1 MRRSLKYLLLVAPA
15 ALMIAVLFLYPLG
28 FSLIAAFTNDARQLT
43 LGHFAKVYALYSSDI
58 AFTVVIVLISVALLA
73 AISITLSAVI
83 TLSPCRPIVRM
94 LGFLYRLPLFI
105 PFIVAA
111 QMMRTF
117 LAKNGLMNNALVAT
131 DLFTPMETVSWLGWK
146 GIIITFVWK
155 QLAFATLL
163 ICGAMAA
170 LEQSQIL
177 AARNLG
183 ASRVRI
189 LFDVI
194 LPQVLPAI
202 GVALVLSTVTMMSV
216 LSVPLMIGVGTPTMM
231 TVDMAF
237 RVNSYGDYAVANA
250 LGVVSLLICGA
261 LSWFYLRHSLQQKGA
276 IYERG
281 QYDFTGDVAG
291 ERAAKT
297 ERQSAAA
304 DAAVGFYAVG
314 DVWPAAE
321 LTHLDGGGELV
332 FPPCAAQPVGAEI
345 LVSGVQSLQRCFR
358 FTPHQRADCG
368 AVGGG
373 VSGDFGAG
381 RLCAFTARD
390 AAAGAV
396 DAAVFDSAGVSEPDG
411 VYEYRPAFLSVGVKR
426 DGSGRGAGA

>member
-15 ALMIAVLFLYPLG
+15 ALMIAILFLYPLG

-43 LGHFAKVYALYSSDI
+43 LAHFTKVYALYSSDI
-58 AFTVVIVLISVALLA
+58 LFTLVIVLISVALLA
-73 AISITLSAVI
+73 VISITLSAVI

-131 DLFTPMETVSWLGWK
+131 DLFTPLETVSWLGWK

-183 ASRVRI
+183 ASRPRI
-189 LFDVI
+189 LFDII

-261 LSWFYLRHSLQQKGA
+261 LSWFYLRHSLQQKG
-276 IYERG
+276 
-281 QYDFTGDVAG
+281 G
-291 ERAAKT
+291 E
-297 ERQSAAA
+297 
-304 DAAVGFYAVG
+304 
-314 DVWPAAE
+314 
-321 LTHLDGGGELV
+321 
-332 FPPCAAQPVGAEI
+332 
-345 LVSGVQSLQRCFR
+345 
-358 FTPHQRADCG
+358 
-368 AVGGG
+368 
-373 VSGDFGAG
+373 
-381 RLCAFTARD
+381 
-390 AAAGAV
+390 
-396 DAAVFDSAGVSEPDG
+396 
-411 VYEYRPAFLSVGVKR
+411 
-426 DGSGRGAGA
+426 

>member
-28 FSLIAAFTNDARQLT
+28 FSLVAAFTNDARQLT
-43 LGHFAKVYALYSSDI
+43 LAHFTKIYALYSSDI
-58 AFTVVIVLISVALLA
+58 IFTVVIVLTSVALLA
-73 AISITLSAVI
+73 VISITLSAVI

-163 ICGAMAA
+163 ICGAMAS

-183 ASRVRI
+183 ASRPRI
-189 LFDVI
+189 LFDII

-261 LSWFYLRHSLQQKGA
+261 LSWFYLRHSLQQKG
-276 IYERG
+276 
-281 QYDFTGDVAG
+281 G
-291 ERAAKT
+291 E
-297 ERQSAAA
+297 
-304 DAAVGFYAVG
+304 
-314 DVWPAAE
+314 
-321 LTHLDGGGELV
+321 
-332 FPPCAAQPVGAEI
+332 
-345 LVSGVQSLQRCFR
+345 
-358 FTPHQRADCG
+358 
-368 AVGGG
+368 
-373 VSGDFGAG
+373 
-381 RLCAFTARD
+381 
-390 AAAGAV
+390 
-396 DAAVFDSAGVSEPDG
+396 
-411 VYEYRPAFLSVGVKR
+411 
-426 DGSGRGAGA
+426 

>member
-1 MRRSLKYLLLVAPA
+1 MRTSLKYLLLVAPA

-28 FSLIAAFTNDARQLT
+28 FSLIAAFTDDAQRLT
-43 LGHFAKVYALYSSDI
+43 LAHFSKVYTLYSSDVL
-58 AFTVVIVLISVALLA
+58 FTLIIVLASVALLA
-73 AISITLSAVI
+73 ALSITLSAVI

-131 DLFTPMETVSWLGWK
+131 DLITPLETVSWLGWK

-170 LEQSQIL
+170 LEQPQIL

-183 ASRVRI
+183 ASRPRI
-189 LFDVI
+189 LFDII

-216 LSVPLMIGVGTPTMM
+216 LSVPLMIGVGSPTMM

-250 LGVVSLLICGA
+250 LGVVSLLICGG
-261 LSWFYLRHSLQQKGA
+261 LSWFYLRHSLQQKGR
-276 IYERG
+276 E
-281 QYDFTGDVAG
+281 
-291 ERAAKT
+291 
-297 ERQSAAA
+297 
-304 DAAVGFYAVG
+304 
-314 DVWPAAE
+314 
-321 LTHLDGGGELV
+321 
-332 FPPCAAQPVGAEI
+332 
-345 LVSGVQSLQRCFR
+345 
-358 FTPHQRADCG
+358 
-368 AVGGG
+368 
-373 VSGDFGAG
+373 
-381 RLCAFTARD
+381 
-390 AAAGAV
+390 
-396 DAAVFDSAGVSEPDG
+396 
-411 VYEYRPAFLSVGVKR
+411 
-426 DGSGRGAGA
+426 

>member
-1 MRRSLKYLLLVAPA
+1 MRTSLKYLLLVSPA

-28 FSLIAAFTNDARQLT
+28 FSLIAAFTDDAQRLT
-43 LGHFAKVYALYSSDI
+43 LAHFSKVYALYSSDI
-58 AFTVVIVLISVALLA
+58 LFTLIIVLASVALLA
-73 AISITLSAVI
+73 VLSITLSAVI

-131 DLFTPMETVSWLGWK
+131 DLITPLETVSWLGWK

-183 ASRVRI
+183 ASRPRI
-189 LFDVI
+189 LFDII

-216 LSVPLMIGVGTPTMM
+216 LSVPLMIGVGSPTMM

-261 LSWFYLRHSLQQKGA
+261 LSWFYLRHSLQQKG
-276 IYERG
+276 
-281 QYDFTGDVAG
+281 
-291 ERAAKT
+291 
-297 ERQSAAA
+297 
-304 DAAVGFYAVG
+304 
-314 DVWPAAE
+314 
-321 LTHLDGGGELV
+321 
-332 FPPCAAQPVGAEI
+332 
-345 LVSGVQSLQRCFR
+345 
-358 FTPHQRADCG
+358 
-368 AVGGG
+368 
-373 VSGDFGAG
+373 
-381 RLCAFTARD
+381 
-390 AAAGAV
+390 
-396 DAAVFDSAGVSEPDG
+396 SE
-411 VYEYRPAFLSVGVKR
+411 
-426 DGSGRGAGA
+426 

>member
-1 MRRSLKYLLLVAPA
+1 MRTSLKYLLLVAPA

-28 FSLIAAFTNDARQLT
+28 FSLIAAFTDDAQRLT
-43 LGHFAKVYALYSSDI
+43 LAHFSKVYTLYSSDVL
-58 AFTVVIVLISVALLA
+58 FTLIIVLASVALLA
-73 AISITLSAVI
+73 VLSITLSAVI

-117 LAKNGLMNNALVAT
+117 LAKNGLMNNALVAS
-131 DLFTPMETVSWLGWK
+131 DLITPLETVSWLGWK

-170 LEQSQIL
+170 LEQPQIL

-183 ASRVRI
+183 ASRPRI
-189 LFDVI
+189 LFDII

-216 LSVPLMIGVGTPTMM
+216 LSVPLMIGVGSPTMM

-261 LSWFYLRHSLQQKGA
+261 LSWFYLRHSLQQKG
-276 IYERG
+276 
-281 QYDFTGDVAG
+281 
-291 ERAAKT
+291 
-297 ERQSAAA
+297 
-304 DAAVGFYAVG
+304 
-314 DVWPAAE
+314 
-321 LTHLDGGGELV
+321 
-332 FPPCAAQPVGAEI
+332 
-345 LVSGVQSLQRCFR
+345 
-358 FTPHQRADCG
+358 
-368 AVGGG
+368 
-373 VSGDFGAG
+373 
-381 RLCAFTARD
+381 
-390 AAAGAV
+390 
-396 DAAVFDSAGVSEPDG
+396 SE
-411 VYEYRPAFLSVGVKR
+411 
-426 DGSGRGAGA
+426 

>member
-1 MRRSLKYLLLVAPA
+1 MRTSLKYLLLVAPA

-28 FSLIAAFTNDARQLT
+28 FSLIAAFTDDAQRLT
-43 LGHFAKVYALYSSDI
+43 LAHFSKVYTLYSSDVL
-58 AFTVVIVLISVALLA
+58 FTLIIVLASVALLA
-73 AISITLSAVI
+73 VLSITLSAVI

-105 PFIVAA
+105 PFIVAT

-131 DLFTPMETVSWLGWK
+131 DLITPLETVSWLGWK

-163 ICGAMAA
+163 ICGAMVA
-170 LEQSQIL
+170 LEQPQIL

-183 ASRVRI
+183 ASRPRI
-189 LFDVI
+189 LFDII

-216 LSVPLMIGVGTPTMM
+216 LSVPLMIGVGSPTMM

-261 LSWFYLRHSLQQKGA
+261 LSWFYLRHSLRQKG
-276 IYERG
+276 
-281 QYDFTGDVAG
+281 G
-291 ERAAKT
+291 E
-297 ERQSAAA
+297 
-304 DAAVGFYAVG
+304 
-314 DVWPAAE
+314 
-321 LTHLDGGGELV
+321 
-332 FPPCAAQPVGAEI
+332 
-345 LVSGVQSLQRCFR
+345 
-358 FTPHQRADCG
+358 
-368 AVGGG
+368 
-373 VSGDFGAG
+373 
-381 RLCAFTARD
+381 
-390 AAAGAV
+390 
-396 DAAVFDSAGVSEPDG
+396 
-411 VYEYRPAFLSVGVKR
+411 
-426 DGSGRGAGA
+426 

>member
-1 MRRSLKYLLLVAPA
+1 MRTSLKYLLLVAPA

-28 FSLIAAFTNDARQLT
+28 FSLIAAFTDDAQRLT
-43 LGHFAKVYALYSSDI
+43 LAHFSKVYTLYSSDVL
-58 AFTVVIVLISVALLA
+58 FTLIIVLASVALLA
-73 AISITLSAVI
+73 VLSITLSAVI

-131 DLFTPMETVSWLGWK
+131 DLITPLETVSWLGWK

-170 LEQSQIL
+170 LEQPQIL

-183 ASRVRI
+183 ASRTRI
-189 LFDVI
+189 LFDII

-216 LSVPLMIGVGTPTMM
+216 LSVPLMIGVGSPTMM

-261 LSWFYLRHSLQQKGA
+261 LSWFYLRHSLRQKG
-276 IYERG
+276 
-281 QYDFTGDVAG
+281 G
-291 ERAAKT
+291 E
-297 ERQSAAA
+297 
-304 DAAVGFYAVG
+304 
-314 DVWPAAE
+314 
-321 LTHLDGGGELV
+321 
-332 FPPCAAQPVGAEI
+332 
-345 LVSGVQSLQRCFR
+345 
-358 FTPHQRADCG
+358 
-368 AVGGG
+368 
-373 VSGDFGAG
+373 
-381 RLCAFTARD
+381 
-390 AAAGAV
+390 
-396 DAAVFDSAGVSEPDG
+396 
-411 VYEYRPAFLSVGVKR
+411 
-426 DGSGRGAGA
+426 

>member
-1 MRRSLKYLLLVAPA
+1 MRTSLKYLLLVAPA

-28 FSLIAAFTNDARQLT
+28 FSLIAAFTDDAQRLT
-43 LGHFAKVYALYSSDI
+43 LAHFSKVYTLYSSDVL
-58 AFTVVIVLISVALLA
+58 FTLIIVLASVALLA
-73 AISITLSAVI
+73 VLSITLSAVI

-117 LAKNGLMNNALVAT
+117 LAKNGLMNNALVAS
-131 DLFTPMETVSWLGWK
+131 DLITPLETVSWLGWK

-170 LEQSQIL
+170 LEQPQIL

-183 ASRVRI
+183 ASRPRI
-189 LFDVI
+189 LFDII

-216 LSVPLMIGVGTPTMM
+216 LSVPLMIGVGSPTMM

-250 LGVVSLLICGA
+250 LGVVSLLICGG
-261 LSWFYLRHSLQQKGA
+261 LSWFYLRHSLQQKG
-276 IYERG
+276 
-281 QYDFTGDVAG
+281 
-291 ERAAKT
+291 
-297 ERQSAAA
+297 
-304 DAAVGFYAVG
+304 
-314 DVWPAAE
+314 
-321 LTHLDGGGELV
+321 
-332 FPPCAAQPVGAEI
+332 
-345 LVSGVQSLQRCFR
+345 
-358 FTPHQRADCG
+358 
-368 AVGGG
+368 
-373 VSGDFGAG
+373 
-381 RLCAFTARD
+381 
-390 AAAGAV
+390 
-396 DAAVFDSAGVSEPDG
+396 SE
-411 VYEYRPAFLSVGVKR
+411 
-426 DGSGRGAGA
+426 